1 MAKAGVILKQVL
13 EAYGITQ
20 SELAR
25 VMGIRRSSVHRWVNE
40 LADPVS
46 DAIIDIR
53 DALEK
58 INSEASAEFVR
69 LWLDKS
75 DRKEAE

>member
-1 MAKAGVILKQVL
+1 MARAGVILKQVL

-53 DALEK
+53 DALEE
-58 INSEASAEFVR
+58 INSEAAAEFVR

-75 DRKEAE
+75 DRGEAE

>member
-1 MAKAGVILKQVL
+1 MAKAGVILKQIL

-40 LADPVS
+40 RADPVS

-58 INSEASAEFVR
+58 INPEAAVEFVR

-75 DRKEAE
+75 DRDEVE